1 MPGRKD
7 LYEVLGVSKNA
18 SLEEIKKA
26 YRKLAMQY
34 HPDRNPG
41 SKEAVEKFKEA
52 TEAYTI
58 LSDKEK
64 RERYDQFGFAGVEG
78 MYGGT
83 GGGNPFQ
90 GTNFTDFEDI
100 FNGFEDL
107 SDIFSSFFGG
117 GFSNRSKKN
126 KRGNDRLYNLEITL
140 EDAFFGKKIELTFD
154 KQETC
159 DNCKGTGS
167 KSNSGKRRC
176 PECGGSG
183 QIRRSQGFFSISTP
197 CPRCNG
203 SGDVIEDPCP
213 YCRGRGVVIK
223 KVTESIK
230 IPAGIDTGKRIII
243 KGKGDAAENGGIHGD
258 LHIKIRVKPHD
269 YYHREGNNLI
279 MVVPISF
286 TQAILG
292 DEINIQTIDNK
303 IIKLKIPAG
312 CENGKVLRIK
322 NAGMPD
328 IDMPERRGD
337 LYIKVEIDIP
347 KHLTKEERR
356 ILEEYRRIHGENS
369 KPNPK
374 KINLEKEEQ
383 SYF

>member
-18 SLEEIKKA
+18 SLDEIKKA

-41 SKEAVEKFKEA
+41 NKEAEEKFKEA

-58 LSDKEK
+58 LSDQEK
-64 RERYDQFGFAGVEG
+64 RDRYDQFGFAGVEG
-78 MYGGT
+78 MYSNA
-83 GGGNPFQ
+83 GGNPFQ
-90 GTNFTDFEDI
+90 GANFSDFEDI

-117 GFSNRSKKN
+117 GFGSRNKRG

-140 EDAFFGKKIELTFD
+140 EDAFAGKKIELTFD
-154 KQETC
+154 KQDTC
-159 DNCKGTGS
+159 DICKGTGS
-167 KSNSGKRRC
+167 KSGGGKRRC

-203 SGDVIEDPCP
+203 SGDIIEDPCSA
-213 YCRGRGVVIK
+213 CRGRGVVIK
-223 KVTESIK
+223 KITESIK

-243 KGKGDAAENGGIHGD
+243 KGKGDAAENGGIPGD

-269 YYHREGNNLI
+269 YYHRDRDNLI
-279 MVVPISF
+279 MVIPISF

-292 DEINIQTIDNK
+292 DEISIPTIDGK
-303 IIKLKIPAG
+303 IIKLKIPSG

-322 NAGMPD
+322 GAGMPN

-337 LYIKVEIDIP
+337 LYIKVEIEIP
-347 KHLTKEERR
+347 KHLTKDERR
-356 ILEEYRRIHGENS
+356 ILEEYRRIHGEEL
-369 KPNPK
+369 KPHPK
-374 KINLEKEEQ
+374 KINIERQEG